1 MFILTNISQV
11 PRVWEGVLQEP
22 RPQNA
27 HAHPQKGE
35 ILQVRRLQRTVQAA
49 ARVGTSPQNGPQ
61 PGEGAPVPILPQSVQ
76 ALYASQ
82 QSPAHSHG
90 RKGVSVQIL
99 REIFQAEGPSD
110 NAREELL
117 EGEEFRVFSLPL
129 EVHH

>member
-1 MFILTNISQV
+1 M
-11 PRVWEGVLQEP
+11 WEGVLQEP
-22 RPQNA
+22 RPQDA
-27 HAHPQKGE
+27 HAHTQEGE
-35 ILQVRRLQRTVQAA
+35 ILQMRRLQRPVQAA
-49 ARVGTSPQNGPQ
+49 TGFGAPPQNGPQ

-82 QSPAHSHG
+82 QPPAHSLG